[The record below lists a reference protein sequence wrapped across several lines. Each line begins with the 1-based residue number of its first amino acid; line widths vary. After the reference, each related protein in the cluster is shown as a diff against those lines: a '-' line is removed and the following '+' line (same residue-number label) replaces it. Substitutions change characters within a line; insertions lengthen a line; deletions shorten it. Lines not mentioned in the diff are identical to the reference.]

1 MTLVEELRSKKS
13 RDNRGLLDRAADRI
27 EELEAGYRK
36 EQQMTNFERIKRM
49 SVEELADFICDIYAS
64 NEHREIRVNGK
75 WMHPEDVEEWLE
87 REIGGDET

>member
-1 MTLVEELRSKKS
+1 MKCDSCKHW
-13 RDNRGLLDRAADRI
+13 DRGLDEHPCNKCIHNAI
-27 EELEAGYRK
+27 ERYEP
-36 EQQMTNFERIKRM
+36 MTNFERIKAM

-87 REIGGDET
+87 REVDDDDE